1 MKTSLE
7 KFWFGIL
14 CALCVATIFTA
25 RPAWADDDDDDDDD
39 SVSVGDI
46 AEQLTWEE
54 RKKDIEAFWDNEI
67 AKYRTEQENLFKGQV
82 VVEFIKLQVRRRVNN
97 AQMGDFRILRIPGL
111 EIDWTGYDKKPEQE
125 KDAIVDD
132 VHAAAVEHA
141 LEKIRPDER
150 KEAIRENADERFRM
164 YEMGERVT
172 LMLRQGRGAS
182 AEINN
187 KPLRGVN
194 DERVQL
200 GDRFII
206 REDLDEED
214 QAKFY
219 PDVNARLKEEYII
232 NQTGKIDVEI
242 ESMIAQECYDN
253 TASAFLAGNY
263 VPDIMKPTASLRTA
277 KPEFWISKFD
287 FVQRVRKKVIDA
299 RVELF
304 KATEMPAKME
314 GQGYILMPTKDG
326 KVNPRYGS
334 NKEWVDLAE
343 KAAREA
349 AAAAPAMNEND
360 MYGPAGPMGPGMP
373 PRPSGY

>member
-1 MKTSLE
+1 MKENLE
-7 KFWFGIL
+7 KFWRGIL
-14 CALCVATIFTA
+14 CAICVAALFTA
-25 RPAWADDDDDDDDD
+25 TPAWADDDDDDDDE
-39 SVSVGDI
+39 SVSVGDVI
-46 AEQLTWEE
+46 QELTWDE
-54 RKKDIEAFWDNEI
+54 RKKDIEAFWDNKI
-67 AKYRTEQENLFKGQV
+67 AEYRSQQENLFKGQM

-97 AQMGDFRILRIPGL
+97 AQMGDFRILRLPGL
-111 EIDWTGYDKKPEQE
+111 EIDWTGFDQRCTKDK
-125 KDAIVDD
+125 DTIVDD
-132 VHAAAVEHA
+132 VRAAALQHA
-141 LEKIRPDER
+141 LEKIRPEER
-150 KEAIRENADERFRM
+150 KQAIRDNADERFRM
-164 YEMGERVT
+164 VEIGERVT

-182 AEINN
+182 ALIEN

-219 PDVNARLKEEYII
+219 PDVNARLKEAYVV

-253 TASAFLAGNY
+253 TASAFLAENY

-277 KPEFWISKFD
+277 KPEFWMPKYD
-287 FVQRVRKKVIDA
+287 FVERVRKKVIDA
-299 RVELF
+299 RFELF
-304 KATEMPAKME
+304 KATEMPQVME
-314 GQGYILMPTKDG
+314 GAGYFLMPTKDG

-334 NKEWVDLAE
+334 NKEWVDLTE

-349 AAAAPAMNEND
+349 AAAAPAQNEND
-360 MYGPAGPMGPGMP
+360 MYGPMGPGAPMP
-373 PRPSGY
+373 PPSGY